1 MEYVLKISRK
11 EVGNYKIS
19 ENLKIEKLVL

>member
-11 EVGNYKIS
+11 EVGNYEIS